1 MWDEDKHPRDNS
13 GKFTDKRGST
23 GYSKEQLSRAKEKFK
38 AILNDKIT
46 PAKKTMSP
54 SEKIA
59 SVHIQLDR
67 DNILPEL
74 GEESLQ
80 VIGLSENKPVLVKAS
95 TIKRNLEEHGDVMPE
110 EFDRLISEPLYSPE
124 HIFKANDNK
133 PYYSF
138 AKPMKVSNK
147 NGEIIYGLALLDVD
161 NNKDN
166 FEVVHWH
173 WVKSRKFG
181 KMINK

>member
-46 PAKKTMSP
+46 SAKKTMSP
-54 SEKIA
+54 REKIA
-59 SVHIQLDR
+59 SVHIELGR

-74 GEESLQ
+74 NEESLSE
-80 VIGLSENKPVLVKAS
+80 IGLTNNKPVLVKAS
-95 TIKRNLEEHGDVMPE
+95 TIERNLQKHNEVNPKDY
-110 EFDRLISEPLYSPE
+110 DRLISEPLYSPE
-124 HIFKANDNK
+124 HIFKANKDK

-138 AKPMKVSNK
+138 AKSMKVSDK
-147 NGEIIYGLALLDVD
+147 TGKSIYGVVLLDVD
-161 NNKDN
+161 NKKDN

-173 WVKSRKFG
+173 WARDDY
-181 KMINK
+181 INE

>member
-74 GEESLQ
+74 NEDSLSE
-80 VIGLSENKPVLVKAS
+80 IGLTNNKPVLVKAS
-95 TIKRNLEEHGDVMPE
+95 TIQRNLKEHSDVMPE

-124 HIFKANDNK
+124 HIFKANDKK

-138 AKPMKVSNK
+138 AKPMKISDK
-147 NGEIIYGLALLDVD
+147 KGHAIYGVVLLDVD
-161 NNKDN
+161 NNKNN

-173 WVKSRKFG
+173 WARERSFNG
-181 KMINK
+181 MNK